1 MNNTLALRIA
11 EFLKNYI
18 PFSNLTIDDLYTISL
33 SIKVLTIDKNESLF
47 KIGDQLHDIFYVVA
61 AGLIHIS
68 LISDAEE
75 NLIDKPSV
83 GEVFGLRPFFA
94 KNNYATTA
102 KAAQDSIIY
111 AIPVNVFKPYIAN
124 DTKILD
130 FLLHSFTSTL
140 SDYPENI
147 GIAYSNEGNKML
159 ETQNEIQ
166 YFQSLE
172 YNKNPLL
179 VTAEETVQNIAQKMT
194 DALVGCAVV
203 HQQNIPI
210 GIITDVDLRTKI
222 ATGRFYITALVNK
235 IMSSPVITVASNISL
250 SEAQLLMLQNNV
262 THLCV
267 TTDGTDQTNI
277 VGVISQQDLIYAQAS
292 NPGVLIKEIKRAHDS
307 KELKK
312 IRVKF
317 EDFILTSIQRKI
329 PLSHINAIAGEVNN
343 ALIKRAIDLTIL
355 NLGSPPARFS
365 WFSIGSQGRKEQL
378 LYTNQNSFLVFED
391 VAAEK
396 YDSVKEY
403 FLKLATN
410 VVGILEIVGYKL
422 CKNNYMANNPLW
434 CKSYTQWVNQ
444 FNAWMNFTTENAN
457 NIASLFFDYE
467 LAYGPSEIEEKLN
480 QAVFKNLD
488 NPKKFLAFLGAETL
502 KKPAPLSFFK
512 QFNIEEEG
520 PNKDMFDIKNRALLP
535 LVDAARVL
543 ILSHKIKGINNT
555 FLRFKQLAMTEP
567 KYAEVYSNAADAF
580 MVLSKIR
587 TKEGIKNNNNGQF
600 ILIDELSKSDKEKL
614 KNALAPM
621 RDLEEIIKNK
631 FQLTYFM

>member
-11 EFLKNYI
+11 EFLKQYI
-18 PFSNLTIDDLYTISL
+18 PFSNLSIEDLYTISL
-33 SIKVLTIDKNESLF
+33 SVKVITIDKNENLF
-47 KIGDQLHDIFYVVA
+47 KIGDQLHDTFYVVA

-75 NLIDKPSV
+75 NLIDKPTV

-94 KNNYATTA
+94 KNNYATNA
-102 KAAQDSIIY
+102 KAAQDSVIY
-111 AIPVNVFKPYIAN
+111 AIPVNVFKQYIAN

-147 GIAYSNEGNKML
+147 GTVFSNEGNKVL
-159 ETQNEIQ
+159 ESQNEIQ

-179 VTAEETVQNIAQKMT
+179 VTSEETVQNVAQKMT
-194 DALVGCAVV
+194 DALVGFAVI
-203 HQQNIPI
+203 HDQKIPI
-210 GIITDVDLRTKI
+210 GIVTDVDLRTKI

-235 IMSSPVITVASNISL
+235 IMSTPVITVATNISL

-267 TTDGTDQTNI
+267 TTDGTDKTNI

-292 NPGVLIKEIKRAHDS
+292 NPGVLIKEIKRALDS
-307 KELKK
+307 RELKK

-355 NLGSPPARFS
+355 ALGSPPARFS
-365 WFSIGSQGRKEQL
+365 WFSTGSQGRKEQL
-378 LYTNQNSFLVFED
+378 LYTNQNSFLIFED
-391 VAAEK
+391 VATDK
-396 YDSVKEY
+396 YGSVKEY

-410 VVGILEIVGYKL
+410 VVGILEIVGYPL

-434 CKSYTQWVNQ
+434 CKSYSVWVNQ
-444 FNAWMNFTTENAN
+444 FNAWMNFTAENTHT
-457 NIASLFFDYE
+457 IATLFFDYE
-467 LAYGPSEIEEKLN
+467 LAYGPFEIEEKLN
-480 QAVFKNLD
+480 QAVFKNLE

-512 QFNIEEEG
+512 QFNIEEDG
-520 PNKDMFDIKNRALLP
+520 PNKDMFDIKNRAILP

-543 ILSHKIKGINNT
+543 IMSHKIKGINNT

-567 KYAEVYSNAADAF
+567 KYAEVYANAADAF
-580 MVLSKIR
+580 MILSKIR
-587 TKEGIKNNNNGQF
+587 IKEGIKNNNNGQF
-600 ILIDELSKSDKEKL
+600 ISVEELSKSDKEKL
-614 KNALAPM
+614 KNALVPM
-621 RDLEEIIKNK
+621 RELEEIIKNK